1 MDIKIPRLVRLYDK
15 KIKSYLSMI
24 HISAISLII
33 ESAFKMDFFL
43 NEHDVLSF
51 IEQYI
56 KFVSRRIYFFLVRLN
71 CVAGGICICSILTV
85 H

>member
-1 MDIKIPRLVRLYDK
+1 MVVENYFSWMDIKIPRLVRLYDK
-15 KIKSYLSMI
+15 NTPSMI

-56 KFVSRRIYFFLVRLN
+56 KFVRRRI
-71 CVAGGICICSILTV
+71 
-85 H
+85 

>member
-15 KIKSYLSMI
+15 NTPSMI

-33 ESAFKMDFFL
+33 ESAFKMDFFKRTWRFVVYWTVYK
-43 NEHDVLSF
+43 VLSVDE
-51 IEQYI
+51 I
-56 KFVSRRIYFFLVRLN
+56 FLVRLN